1 MKKLTLSIIA
11 SSLLLVGCGSNSK
24 EAVVATAAPATAVT
38 VVNAKAIE
46 HSPITHYIGRM
57 QAMESANLVPRSSGH
72 LKAKHF
78 ADGAMVNKGDLL
90 FEIDATSYQAAVSA
104 ANASVKE
111 ASSAFK
117 VAKLN
122 LHRQTEMNK
131 AGGSSQ
137 AQLDL
142 AKAELEM
149 AESRVSL
156 ARANRQVHQDNL
168 QQTKV
173 IAPYAGQLGKANF
186 SIGDMVG
193 PSFGPLTDLIM
204 INPIEASFSLKE
216 SELSQFVLKGEN
228 KANVMLKINDSD
240 EIINGELS
248 FVDNKINANSGTI
261 TVGAVF
267 DNHNNQL
274 TTNQFVQIG
283 LSDAAPLR
291 GVKIPHVAI
300 HQDQISQFV
309 LTVKDNTVE
318 RQDVFVAQRIGQNVF
333 ISEGLAAD
341 ETVIV
346 GGLQRVR
353 PGATVTVVEE

>member
-1 MKKLTLSIIA
+1 
-11 SSLLLVGCGSNSK
+11 
-24 EAVVATAAPATAVT
+24 
-38 VVNAKAIE
+38 
-46 HSPITHYIGRM
+46 
-57 QAMESANLVPRSSGH
+57 
-72 LKAKHF
+72 
-78 ADGAMVNKGDLL
+78 
-90 FEIDATSYQAAVSA
+90 
-104 ANASVKE
+104 
-111 ASSAFK
+111 
-117 VAKLN
+117 
-122 LHRQTEMNK
+122 
-131 AGGSSQ
+131 
-137 AQLDL
+137 
-142 AKAELEM
+142 
-149 AESRVSL
+149 
-156 ARANRQVHQDNL
+156 
-168 QQTKV
+168 
-173 IAPYAGQLGKANF
+173 
-186 SIGDMVG
+186 
-193 PSFGPLTDLIM
+193 
-204 INPIEASFSLKE
+204 
-216 SELSQFVLKGEN
+216 
-228 KANVMLKINDSD
+228 MLKINDSD